1 MYVIH
6 AANVRDALPKAL
18 RYILHTGEKEKTRN
32 GDAWVCQIPVTI
44 RYEFPKQHVLINH
57 IRDANP
63 FFHLMEAMWM
73 LAGRDDGEFLDFY
86 VKDFSKL
93 YGNYGRIMDAYGY
106 RWKYGL
112 GHGNQLTEI
121 IQQLRRTP
129 NTRQAVLQMWGA
141 GREDLF
147 TETAKPC
154 NLVVT
159 FRIQNNGLQMTVF
172 NRSNDLIWGC
182 CGANAVHFPIM
193 QEYVASMLGIGVGV
207 YWQISTNLHLY
218 IDHLS
223 MLQKRIRPS
232 EDLYVALRNT
242 FDYEGTQSLI
252 EYPETFDEEL
262 QETMA
267 WVDKIHGNGEIY
279 SGNISNSFL
288 GQVVLPMAQAHYLYK
303 KKEIA
308 GALEVMEKV
317 IAEDWRKAGT
327 EWIKRR
333 SYDKSQ

>member
-1 MYVIH
+1 
-6 AANVRDALPKAL
+6 
-18 RYILHTGEKEKTRN
+18 
-32 GDAWVCQIPVTI
+32 
-44 RYEFPKQHVLINH
+44 
-57 IRDANP
+57 
-63 FFHLMEAMWM
+63 
-73 LAGRDDGEFLDFY
+73 
-86 VKDFSKL
+86 
-93 YGNYGRIMDAYGY
+93 
-106 RWKYGL
+106 
-112 GHGNQLTEI
+112 
-121 IQQLRRTP
+121 
-129 NTRQAVLQMWGA
+129 MWGA